1 MKETKQIPHKKIEKL
16 AKRMAKT
23 FSLTQEEA
31 LELINEEMTTV
42 EALFEEHK
50 KVKSVHQY
58 LVDKINYT
66 YISA

>member
-1 MKETKQIPHKKIEKL
+1 MKETGPIPYKKIEKL

-23 FSLTQEEA
+23 FSLTHDEA
-31 LELINEEMTTV
+31 LELVYEEMITV
-42 EALFEEHK
+42 EALFREHK
-50 KVKSVHQY
+50 KVKSVHQH